1 MGKKSLIELV
11 RIIKPFV
18 LVDLAAILKKMM
30 ETVSTLLLAPRI
42 PSCISEAI
50 LPRRFSFTL
59 TVFVYMGD

>member
-50 LPRRFSFTL
+50 LPRRF
-59 TVFVYMGD
+59 